1 MRRQHDGPQIGD
13 RRNSSI
19 SCWHDVRPP
28 LPLQLPERSQHLLID
43 RVGICRGLRDGE
55 SRLGHRALEEGLVRD
70 RRIGCRLA
78 SAKDPAVG
86 IGSAEQ
92 TVIGETRSQLREKRA
107 QAPGCRVLTVFNWA
121 RARSSWRAPSR
132 SSPISSP
139 NCLVVCTTCWRYRPP
154 ALSAGRIRSRPGSRA
169 PERRHKITRIR
180 ILPSNRSAPRTGA

>member
-139 NCLVVCTTCWRYRPP
+139 NCLVVCTTCWRISPSRAIRRSYSFQ
-154 ALSAGRIRSRPGSRA
+154 AWITSAGTTA
-169 PERRHKITRIR
+169 
-180 ILPSNRSAPRTGA
+180 